1 MRWQANKAITKVRR
15 SGIGVTLLVSSAL
28 LTSCATSSAALPPPT
43 EATMLRLGYQANVT
57 AALPLVGV
65 NDGTFQRA
73 LGQTQLKPV
82 VFNAGPAAVEALF
95 AGSIDAAYLGP
106 VPAIN
111 AFTRSD
117 GQAVR
122 IISGAA
128 GGGVQLVVQP
138 GITSAAELAGKRVAT
153 PQLGGTQDVAL
164 RYWLKSLGLSA
175 PVTGAGDLSVTPED
189 NAASLLLFNQH
200 AIAGAWVPEPWASRL
215 VVQGGG
221 QVLVD
226 ERALWPGGIFVTT
239 NLVVSTTY
247 LHAHPQTVN
256 KLLQGELATLGELTK
271 NPVAA
276 TTKINDALA
285 KLVGKRLDEAVLARA
300 WGNLTIT
307 VDPLA
312 ATLRAVASHSVAVGV
327 SRDANLAGIYDLSL
341 LNTLLRTS
349 GRPPVSAAGLGKE

>member
-1 MRWQANKAITKVRR
+1 MRWQINRATTKVRR
-15 SGIGVTLLVSSAL
+15 SCIGATLLVSSAL
-28 LTSCATSSAALPPPT
+28 LASCATSSATLPPPT
-43 EATMLRLGYQANVT
+43 EATTLRLGYQANVT

-65 NDGTFQRA
+65 SDGTFQQA
-73 LGQTQLKPV
+73 LGATRLKTE

-111 AFTRSD
+111 AYTRSS
-117 GQAVR
+117 GQAIR
-122 IISGAA
+122 IVSGAA
-128 GGGVQLVVQP
+128 GGGAELVVQP
-138 GITSAAELAGKRVAT
+138 GITSAAELTGRRVAT

-164 RYWLKSLGLSA
+164 RYWLKKLGLSA
-175 PVTGAGDLSVTPED
+175 PVTGVGDVSVTPED
-189 NAASLLLFNQH
+189 NATSLLLFNQH

-221 QVLVD
+221 HVLVD
-226 ERALWPGGIFVTT
+226 ERTLWPGGLFVTT

-247 LHAHPQTVN
+247 LHAHPQTIT
-256 KLLQGELATLGELTK
+256 KLLQGELATLGELTAS
-271 NPVAA
+271 PTAA
-276 TTKINDALA
+276 RTKINKALA

-300 WGNLTIT
+300 WGELSIT

-312 ATLRAVASHSVAVGV
+312 STLRAVASHSVAVGV

-341 LNTLLRTS
+341 LNALLRTLDQ
-349 GRPPVSAAGLGKE
+349 PPVSAAGLGKE